1 MFKSNKFGR
10 IFWVDD
16 ELEFKSCPLNVDG
29 TGDFNCED
37 YVSEWDDFSDVDI
50 NELLAI
56 HKVCILNKTQYA
68 GSLSLNDYAHKITN
82 SDEPVII
89 NLPEGTNLKKRS
101 MQYDCADKVTDRKDI
116 VVDTFTND
124 YADKVDTLVDNMKM
138 NSYKW
143 DEQFYNE
150 IVKNDKFSY
159 GKFNDIDYPIHL
171 SQS

>member
-16 ELEFKSCPLNVDG
+16 ELEFKSCPLNVDE
-29 TGDFNCED
+29 TGDFDCED
-37 YVSEWDDFSDVDI
+37 YVSEWTDWEGVDM

-68 GSLSLNDYAHKITN
+68 GSLSLNDYAHKIT
-82 SDEPVII
+82 D
-89 NLPEGTNLKKRS
+89 KK
-101 MQYDCADKVTDRKDI
+101 D
-116 VVDTFTND
+116 D
-124 YADKVDTLVDNMKM
+124 YADKVDRLVDNMGMRK
-138 NSYKW
+138 YKW

-150 IVKNDKFSY
+150 IVKNDKFSF
-159 GKFNDIDYPIHL
+159 GRFNDPDYPIHL

>member
-16 ELEFKSCPLNVDG
+16 ELEFKSCPLNVDE
-29 TGDFNCED
+29 TGDFSCED
-37 YVSEWDDFSDVDI
+37 YVSEWTDWEGVDM

-68 GSLSLNDYAHKITN
+68 GSLSLNDYAHKIT
-82 SDEPVII
+82 D
-89 NLPEGTNLKKRS
+89 KKDN
-101 MQYDCADKVTDRKDI
+101 YGE
-116 VVDTFTND
+116 
-124 YADKVDTLVDNMKM
+124 KVDRLVDKM
-138 NSYKW
+138 GMTKYKW

-159 GKFNDIDYPIHL
+159 GKFKDPDYPIHL